1 MRPQTSHPLPF
12 LAPVVL
18 LRGRGCASDAGRT
31 QAGDH
36 SIPPGRAAVCD
47 AHSGHLARWG
57 GVLTAT
63 GNLKDSTELELTGY
77 EPADRD
83 AVPAEQLSVRCALGP
98 QAKRS
103 PGGAGARKATS

>member
-1 MRPQTSHPLPF
+1 MRPQTSHSLPF
-12 LAPVVL
+12 LAPIVL
-18 LRGRGCASDAGRT
+18 LRLTGGASDAGRT

-47 AHSGHLARWG
+47 AHRGRPARWG

-63 GNLKDSTELELTGY
+63 GNLKDSAELEVTVY
-77 EPADRD
+77 ESADRV
-83 AVPAEQLSVRCALGP
+83 AVPAEQLSVCCALGP

-103 PGGAGARKATS
+103 PGGTGARNATS